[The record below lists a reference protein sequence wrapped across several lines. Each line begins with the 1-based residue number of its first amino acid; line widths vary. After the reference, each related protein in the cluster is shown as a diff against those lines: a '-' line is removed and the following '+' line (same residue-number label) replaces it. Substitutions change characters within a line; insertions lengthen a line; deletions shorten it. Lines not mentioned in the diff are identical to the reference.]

1 MFTLTAEIISV
12 GTELLLGEILD
23 SNSAYLAGEL
33 KKYGFTLHHKS
44 TVGDN
49 LERLQQTLSLA
60 LSRSSL
66 IILGGGLG
74 PTDDDLTRE
83 GIAAVLNETPY
94 VDADLLSH
102 LEGMY
107 TARNR
112 VMPQSNRKQAWLI
125 PSAETLANPVG
136 TAPGWMVK
144 IGTGSGT
151 GETAKVIVA
160 MPGPPSEMKR
170 MWLEQVLP
178 RLELPQQA
186 FFHTTLHTSGIGE
199 SNVAEMLGSELTQA
213 ANPSVATYA
222 RRTGVDVRVAASAS
236 TLEAATALAQPVL
249 AQVEHL
255 LERFIFGRDDET
267 LASTV
272 LKLLEGRSET
282 VAVSETASGG
292 LIADSLSN
300 TPSSAFLG
308 GVVAKTPHI
317 QAHFGATP
325 VTDAHSLVSE
335 QTALELAKYIREEL
349 GATWGLSSVG
359 ILDSS
364 EGTEVG
370 LVYLAVVGPNHQK
383 VHSVNWAGVPRQIKE
398 RASQFALMG
407 LFRALNGEFQGISE
421 NASDG
426 KSENKSADKE

>member
-1 MFTLTAEIISV
+1 VFTLTAEIISV

-49 LERLQQTLSLA
+49 LERLQQTLNLA

-83 GIAAVLNETPY
+83 GIAAVLNQTPQ
-94 VDADLLSH
+94 VDAELLSH

-107 TARNR
+107 AARNR

-144 IGTGSGT
+144 MGT

-199 SNVAEMLGSELTQA
+199 SNVAEMLGSQLTQA

-236 TLEAATALAQPVL
+236 TLEGATALAQPVL

-300 TPSSAFLG
+300 APSSAFLG
-308 GVVAKTPHI
+308 GVVAKTPRI

-325 VTDAHSLVSE
+325 VTEVHSLVSE
-335 QTALELAKYIREEL
+335 QTALELAKHIREEL

-359 ILDSS
+359 ISDSS
-364 EGTEVG
+364 DATETIKMG
-370 LVYLAVVGPNHQK
+370 LVYLAVVGPNYQK
-383 VHSVNWAGVPRQIKE
+383 VHTLDWIGERRQIKE
-398 RASQFALMG
+398 RASQAALMG
-407 LFRALNGEFQGISE
+407 LFRVLRDHLEGSG
-421 NASDG
+421 
-426 KSENKSADKE
+426 